1 MANNTGLSPIQ
12 AGEKRVNVDDKRML
26 NARSDGQSVI
36 TPKIR
41 MGMGKVFICLQ

>member
-26 NARSDGQSVI
+26 NARSDVNQLLPLKYGWAWE
-36 TPKIR
+36 K
-41 MGMGKVFICLQ
+41 